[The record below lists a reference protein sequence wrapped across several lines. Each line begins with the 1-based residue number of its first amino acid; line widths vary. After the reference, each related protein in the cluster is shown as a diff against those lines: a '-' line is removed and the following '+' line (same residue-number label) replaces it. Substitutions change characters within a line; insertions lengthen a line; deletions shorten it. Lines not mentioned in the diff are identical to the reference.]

1 MEYDGTL
8 EEWIRLCGQEDL
20 FSTSGAEEI
29 RCINGSIVEGGLT
42 IYYDGTMQEM
52 QDFLSSLGA
61 KEDADSSAVHRII
74 CSDGE
79 LEFKALVR

>member
-1 MEYDGTL
+1 M
-8 EEWIRLCGQEDL
+8 Q
-20 FSTSGAEEI
+20 
-29 RCINGSIVEGGLT
+29 LT

>member
-1 MEYDGTL
+1 M
-8 EEWIRLCGQEDL
+8 W
-20 FSTSGAEEI
+20 STAARWKSGFN
-29 RCINGSIVEGGLT
+29 NGSIVEGGLT

>member
-1 MEYDGTL
+1 MFE
-8 EEWIRLCGQEDL
+8 RN
-20 FSTSGAEEI
+20 GADEI
-29 RCINGSIVEGGLT
+29 RCSNGSIEYQLSEDQLSEDSI

-61 KEDADSSAVHRII
+61 KEDADSSENDHII

-79 LEFKALVR
+79 LEFKTLVR